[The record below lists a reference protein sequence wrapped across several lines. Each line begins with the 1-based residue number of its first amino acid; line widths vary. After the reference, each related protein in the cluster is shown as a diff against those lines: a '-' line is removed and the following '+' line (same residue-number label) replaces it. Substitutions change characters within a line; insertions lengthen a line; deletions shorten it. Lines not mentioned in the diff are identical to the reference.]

1 MLEILLVAAMTLP
14 NTNHVVY
21 EVEGTYAN
29 LAACDRAKRQA
40 EQLPQSVKI
49 TYACLKSSKD

>member
-14 NTNHVVY
+14 NTNNVAY
-21 EVEGTYAN
+21 EVSGTYAN

-40 EQLPQSVKI
+40 EQLPQTIKI
-49 TYACLKSSKD
+49 TYTCLKSSKD

>member
-29 LAACDRAKRQA
+29 LAACDWAKRQA
-40 EQLPQSVKI
+40 EQRPQSVKI

>member
-1 MLEILLVAAMTLP
+1 MLEVLLVAIMTLP
-14 NTNHVVY
+14 NTNNVAY

-40 EQLPQSVKI
+40 EQLPQSIKI